1 MALATTSLIR
11 RGSELS
17 NVGVQRQLLQQDA
30 AVLSLPQFDEQL
42 MHSGIGELRPLS
54 PSILQINLGKM
65 CNQACKHCHVD
76 AGPDRTEIMSREIM
90 QQCLDALD
98 ASNISTVD
106 LTGGAPEMNPEF
118 RWFVEQLSAR
128 GVMVMVRCNLTIIVA
143 NPKYHDLPQFYAEH
157 GVHVVSSL
165 PFYDATY
172 TDRQRG
178 GGVFH
183 DSIRALKMLNDV
195 GYGIENSGL
204 LIDLVYNPVGAL
216 LPGPQASLEKEF
228 KRNLSDKHNVVF
240 NNLHCITNMPI
251 SRFLEFLV
259 NSGNYERYMRT
270 LVDAFN
276 PAAAHGVMCRTTIS
290 VGYDGRLY
298 DCDFNQMLEMP
309 VASRVKHIAEF
320 DEAQITSRMIATDRH
335 CFGCTA
341 GSGSSCGGQLA

>member
-1 MALATTSLIR
+1 MA
-11 RGSELS
+11 
-17 NVGVQRQLLQQDA
+17 NVSYQLGILQDDP
-30 AVLSLPQFDEQL
+30 AVASLPRFDQSL
-42 MHSGIGELRPLS
+42 ALHGIDGLRPLS
-54 PSILQINLGKM
+54 PSILQVNLGKM

-90 QQCLDALD
+90 QHCLDALD
-98 ASNISTVD
+98 ASAIKTVD
-106 LTGGAPEMNPEF
+106 VTGGAPEMNPEF

-128 GVMVMVRCNLTIIVA
+128 GMNVMVRCNLTIIVA
-143 NPKYHDLPQFYAEH
+143 NPKYHDLPQFYAQH

-195 GYGIENSGL
+195 GYGREDSGL
-204 LIDLVYNPVGAL
+204 IIDLVYNPVGAL
-216 LPGPQASLEKEF
+216 LPGPQTSLEKEF
-228 KRNLSDKHNVVF
+228 KRNLADKHGVVF

-276 PAAAHGVMCRTTIS
+276 PAAAVGVMCRNTIS
-290 VGYDGRLY
+290 VGYDGQLY
-298 DCDFNQMLEMP
+298 DCDFNQMLEIP
-309 VASRVKHIAEF
+309 VDSSINHIAKF
-320 DEAQITSRMIATDRH
+320 NEAQITSRVIATDRH
-335 CFGCTA
+335 CYGCTA